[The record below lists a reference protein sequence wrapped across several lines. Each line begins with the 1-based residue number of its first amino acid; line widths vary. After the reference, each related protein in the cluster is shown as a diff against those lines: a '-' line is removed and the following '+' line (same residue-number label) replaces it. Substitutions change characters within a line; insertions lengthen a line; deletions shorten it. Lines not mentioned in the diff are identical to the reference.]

1 MVWLGLSAGAEGRNK
16 RLVSLLA
23 GTVRWLVPINM
34 PAAEKPLF
42 PEKLHSGP
50 FALFAHD
57 QKCPNPDR
65 EMVRKLEG
73 WKVSRLR
80 ER

>member
-1 MVWLGLSAGAEGRNK
+1 
-16 RLVSLLA
+16 
-23 GTVRWLVPINM
+23 M